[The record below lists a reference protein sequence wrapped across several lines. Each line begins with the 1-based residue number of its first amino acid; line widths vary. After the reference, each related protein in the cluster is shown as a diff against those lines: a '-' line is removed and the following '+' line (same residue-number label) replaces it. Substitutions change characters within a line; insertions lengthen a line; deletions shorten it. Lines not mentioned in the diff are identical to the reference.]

1 MRDDGPPAVLSHGDV
16 VVGYTVERQLGR
28 GGFGTVYR
36 ATCEGQS
43 SALKLLHLPRAGGR
57 VEREVSILLRLRHP
71 NVVGIRGFGYWPA
84 AAPEFAVI
92 AMEYVEGRQL
102 DAWAKEENPSAR
114 QVLRVVLDVA
124 RALAATHEADV
135 VHRDVK
141 EANVMVRASDGLA
154 VLVDYGVGD
163 YEGAPGV
170 TLSILPPGTPE
181 YRPPEAWLYLEAH
194 SGVRGARYIPSP
206 ADDLWALGVV
216 LYHLL
221 TARVPFEAEDDQAF
235 INAVIS
241 HAPVPPQEVNER
253 VPQPLSDVCTRLLE
267 KDPTARYPDALALC
281 GALEEAR
288 AGADNTWDVPLCD
301 TYGPDTATTEGDL
314 DELAKWVNDPLH
326 RPRRGKR
333 PKPAAAEAVAEQDAE
348 VGLDGLVLPHADGL
362 RGDEFPERPAEVFP
376 WTEVKERPRPP
387 ALRGKRWTTVGMG
400 ILGVAVVAVLLWG
413 ERDAPKRGVQTG
425 PLRQEVASYAKK
437 PQADQA
443 AAPTGPE
450 ATPAAVA
457 SPATLPEVSA
467 TVANVMMKKT
477 ESAPP
482 SQQSPPKGTDSI
494 RKVMTAA
501 AVCTAL
507 ACSGPQVRPPPEPE
521 PCPDGAVEA
530 MENLGID
537 VGDHHGATFPIKGDT
552 RVISVREGATQ
563 IRLLGRW
570 GKLPGDTI
578 LSGRLIASDRVFGRL
593 TRARTRSGE
602 NFPMCLELHD
612 TGLNR
617 GLELESGKSDSGGV
631 RVFSSVDV
639 KAVREFE

>member
-36 ATCEGQS
+36 ATCEGQP

-84 AAPEFAVI
+84 AAPEFAFI

-221 TARVPFEAEDDQAF
+221 TSRVPFEAEDDQAF

-253 VPQPLSDVCTRLLE
+253 VPQSLSDVCMRLLE

-281 GALEEAR
+281 GALEAAL
-288 AGADNTWDVPLCD
+288 AGADTTWDVPLCD

-333 PKPAAAEAVAEQDAE
+333 PRPAVAEAVAEQDAE
-348 VGLDGLVLPHADGL
+348 FGLDGLVLPHAEGHE
-362 RGDEFPERPAEVFP
+362 GDVAPELPAEAAP
-376 WTEVKERPRPP
+376 WAEAKERPRRP
-387 ALRGKRWTTVGMG
+387 ARRGRRWATVGMG

-413 ERDAPKRGVQTG
+413 EREAPQRGVQTG
-425 PLRQEVASYAKK
+425 PLRQEVAAYGKK
-437 PQADQA
+437 PQAGQA

-467 TVANVMMKKT
+467 TVAIVTTKKSET
-477 ESAPP
+477 LPL
-482 SQQSPPKGTDSI
+482 QQSPAKGTGSI

-501 AVCTAL
+501 AVCTTL
-507 ACSGPQVRPPPEPE
+507 ACTGSQVRPPPDPE
-521 PCPDGAVEA
+521 PCPDGAVET
-530 MENLGID
+530 MENLGIR
-537 VGDHHGATFPIKGDT
+537 VGYEHPATFPIKGPPK
-552 RVISVREGATQ
+552 VISVKEGASQ
-563 IRLLGRW
+563 LRLV
-570 GKLPGDTI
+570 GDWEDMPSGAV
-578 LSGRLIASDRVFGRL
+578 LSGRLFVGDRVYGRL
-593 TRARTRSGE
+593 TRARTSKG
-602 NFPMCLELHD
+602 NFPVCLEVLS
-612 TGLNR
+612 GSGGR
-617 GLELESGKSDSGGV
+617 GLELENGGSGSEGG
-631 RVFSSVDV
+631 RVFSTVAV
-639 KAVREFE
+639 RAVREFE